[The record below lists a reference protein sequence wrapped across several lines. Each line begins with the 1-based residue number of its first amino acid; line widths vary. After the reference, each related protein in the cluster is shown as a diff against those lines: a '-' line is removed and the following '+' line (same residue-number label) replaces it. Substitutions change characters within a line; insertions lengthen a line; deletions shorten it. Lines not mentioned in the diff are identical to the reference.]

1 MNPYE
6 NPRVVREMAK
16 PRGLYKSEEWFFHQV
31 ISDSESV
38 LEVGCGTQGIVR
50 SAMTFGH
57 GWRPYMGVD
66 SSEAMIA
73 EIKRIDHYRPELY
86 RVADATDLPFEMNS
100 FDSTIAFGV
109 IHQIPEWRRA
119 ILEMYRVARKYCLF
133 DVRLSSNTAL
143 DEETCKQ
150 HVVHKDYG
158 TVPYI
163 VVNIANF
170 FASLKSLKPTPQI
183 EFYGYNHKL
192 ADTVS
197 GVTTDAFM
205 TAILLKKPEL

>member
-6 NPRVVREMAK
+6 NQHIVRALAK
-16 PRGLYKSEEWFFHQV
+16 PRGLYKSEEWFFDKV

-38 LEVGCGTQGIVR
+38 LEVGCGTRAIVQ
-50 SAMTFGH
+50 SYMIGH
-57 GWRPYMGVD
+57 GRIPYTGVD

-73 EIKRIDHYRPELY
+73 EMRQNDHYGPEKY
-86 RVADATDLPFEMNS
+86 HVADATDLPFEMNS
-100 FDSTIAFGV
+100 FDSSIAFGV
-109 IHQIPEWRRA
+109 IHQIPEWRTALR
-119 ILEMYRVARKYCLF
+119 EMYRVARKYCLF

-150 HVVHKDYG
+150 HIVHKDYG

-163 VVNIANF
+163 VVNIAYF
-170 FASLKSLKPTPQI
+170 FDSLKSLKPTPQI